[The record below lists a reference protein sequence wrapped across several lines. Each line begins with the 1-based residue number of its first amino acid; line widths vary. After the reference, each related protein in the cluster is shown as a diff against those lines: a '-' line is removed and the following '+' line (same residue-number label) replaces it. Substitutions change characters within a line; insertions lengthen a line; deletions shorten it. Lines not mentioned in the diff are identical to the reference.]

1 MSNDKMD
8 YEDNQSRE
16 SEAKSDKC
24 KGMRRGCH
32 FTGVVKKCISDWVT
46 FEKRPEGGKEVS

>member
-8 YEDNQSRE
+8 YEDNQNRE
-16 SEAKSDKC
+16 RETKSGKC
-24 KGMRRGCH
+24 KEMRRGCH
-32 FTGVVKKCISDWVT
+32 FPGVVRKCISDWVT

>member
-8 YEDNQSRE
+8 YEDNRSRE
-16 SEAKSDKC
+16 REAKSDKC
-24 KGMRRGCH
+24 KGMRRGCP

-46 FEKRPEGGKEVS
+46 FEKRPEGGKEVN